1 LRGTTGEKEKEKN
14 MDAKSLT
21 LPPDSIPPLEKEAK
35 QKSEPKGLIELSHE
49 TFVRDPRITKNG

>member
-1 LRGTTGEKEKEKN
+1 